1 MALSVGMNFDGPDC
15 FVSTCVCVCV
25 LVTKQGKV
33 TRNNPPLINSCS
45 IGQKGVTR
53 GEVIGFVGRRRHW

>member
-1 MALSVGMNFDGPDC
+1 LVG
-15 FVSTCVCVCV
+15 VSVCV